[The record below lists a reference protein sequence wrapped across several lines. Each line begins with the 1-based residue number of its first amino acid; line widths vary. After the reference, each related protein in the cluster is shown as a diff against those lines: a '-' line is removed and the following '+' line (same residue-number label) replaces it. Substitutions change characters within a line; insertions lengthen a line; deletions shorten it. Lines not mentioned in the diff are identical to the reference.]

1 MSGSH
6 SEETK
11 EISQELCVGT
21 LLDEEFRSVFG
32 GTIPVTTPW
41 VGLNFT

>member
-6 SEETK
+6 SEET
-11 EISQELCVGT
+11 EENAQELCIST
-21 LLDEEFRSVFG
+21 LLDEEFRSAFG

-41 VGLNFT
+41 VGLNFM